1 MKQLEVV
8 KIEPKWASVSSVSSV
23 MAYCDIGKTKTYD
36 ILRRMRESTRW
47 RSSVQG
53 TGKGTRIILADFEKV
68 FLMDLNGR

>member
-8 KIEPKWASVSSVSSV
+8 KIEPKWASVSSV